1 MILSPGAKRSRI
13 FDASGRVWIERLLKI
28 GVDERA
34 PRAPR
39 CLGHRT
45 WMSRM
50 GSRSKRLGNPV
61 FPARVDVQQ
70 CAAPLLLSYAEL
82 DAPVIASAI
91 FHHTVTT
98 AFYRPVFAGQGMGA
112 PVTLRTQHGGIN
124 PCMSE
129 GSPDSICTPLRQL
142 HVGGWTVNAM
152 SIATYLNYR
161 SSWQLFDQTGGL
173 PQKRLAARQN
183 LGTIGTEINSR
194 EFRGRRLR
202 TPLGCLSLKPDL
214 GVNTAA
220 VLVAPR
226 SVIVPNTNSDQRR
239 ILMNL

>member
-1 MILSPGAKRSRI
+1 
-13 FDASGRVWIERLLKI
+13 
-28 GVDERA
+28 
-34 PRAPR
+34 
-39 CLGHRT
+39 
-45 WMSRM
+45 
-50 GSRSKRLGNPV
+50 
-61 FPARVDVQQ
+61 
-70 CAAPLLLSYAEL
+70 LSYAEL

-183 LGTIGTEINSR
+183 LGTIGTEINGR
-194 EFRGRRLR
+194 EFKGRLTQNTGWVFVIEARS
-202 TPLGCLSLKPDL
+202 GCQYRRRV
-214 GVNTAA
+214 GRAA
-220 VLVAPR
+220 VCDCAKYESRPKGGF
-226 SVIVPNTNSDQRR
+226 
-239 ILMNL
+239 